1 MLKISRNKNQREK
14 TLILLHLQSASGLV
28 SEDPLCQPGTV
39 HVLVVRNWT
48 ISGPEASYFHPSML
62 QDTSTSGLG
71 TQYPETQDLTK
82 VKEKVVTIYGGIL
95 IGKIVFRKVSST
107 QNPG

>member
-1 MLKISRNKNQREK
+1 
-14 TLILLHLQSASGLV
+14 
-28 SEDPLCQPGTV
+28 
-39 HVLVVRNWT
+39 
-48 ISGPEASYFHPSML
+48 ML

-71 TQYPETQDLTK
+71 PQCPETQDLTK

-107 QNPG
+107 QNPGWVDQNETQKVSRNNLSQPMLEIPELQLHLRKTCYSP